1 MKIAING
8 VPKKDETKAIRDI
21 IDKMLAEKFT
31 TWKMTYEDSKG
42 GSLA

>member
-8 VPKKDETKAIRDI
+8 VPKKGMSKEIRDI
-21 IDKMLAEKFT
+21 LDKLLEDKFT

-42 GSLA
+42 GMT

>member
-8 VPKKDETKAIRDI
+8 VPKKGESKAIRDT
-21 IDKMLAEKFT
+21 IDKLLADKFM

-42 GSLA
+42 GAFT

>member
-21 IDKMLAEKFT
+21 IDKMLADKFA
-31 TWKMTYEDSKG
+31 TWKLSYEDSKG
-42 GSLA
+42 GLP